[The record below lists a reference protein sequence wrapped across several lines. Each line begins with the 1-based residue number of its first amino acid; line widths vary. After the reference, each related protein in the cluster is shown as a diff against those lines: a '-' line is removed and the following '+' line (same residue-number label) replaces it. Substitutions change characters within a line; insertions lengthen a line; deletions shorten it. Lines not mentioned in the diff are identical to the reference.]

1 MGLPSFREDY
11 VNIARLC
18 CSGFCIRFTVKT
30 CANRHVFPF
39 ASHGKTCNSRKQG
52 HNCMTDTIRNDEGG
66 LRVYLRLLGYVR
78 PYWHVFALSI
88 LGYVMFAA
96 SQPMFPKLVD
106 YFIRA
111 LDANDHSPV
120 ILPLPGDFDKA
131 ALIWLVPVGV
141 LVIGIFRGIGS
152 FLGNYFLARVSLGVV
167 NDLRIALFNRLVL
180 LPNTYFDN
188 NNSGHLISRI
198 TYNVS
203 MVTGAAT
210 DAIKVVF
217 REGMTVI
224 ALLGF
229 LFWTDWHLALV
240 FVVITPVIAIIVS
253 LAGKRF
259 RKLSRQLQTSMGD
272 VTHIAS
278 ETISGYRVMRGF
290 GGETY
295 EQQRFRNA
303 SCRNTRQGLKL
314 VKVSA
319 IHTPTLQL
327 LILSALSMLMYIIL
341 YLKDSGAIMTSFSE
355 LIAFITAAGL
365 LPKPIRQLS
374 EVNANIQK
382 GIAAAQNIFEQID
395 EPAEPDTGTFAT
407 SRIEGRIEYRHLG
420 FTYPSADCPALV
432 DVNITVEPGQ
442 TVAIVGRSGSGKT
455 TLVNLLPR
463 FYRHTE
469 GEILLDNRPLDEYTL
484 RNLRSHIAL
493 VTQQVTLFN
502 DTIARNIAYGDLR
515 YADEED
521 IRLAASAAY
530 AMEFV
535 NRLPDGLHTL
545 VGENGVRLS
554 GGQRQ
559 RLAIARAI
567 LKNAPVLILD
577 EATSALDT
585 ESERCIQ
592 AALNEVM
599 KGRTTLVIAHRL
611 STIENADLILVMDNG
626 RIVESGSHAG
636 LLARNNIYARLYR
649 MQFREQM
656 EPASGNEP
664 VITERPCNP

>member
-1 MGLPSFREDY
+1 
-11 VNIARLC
+11 
-18 CSGFCIRFTVKT
+18 
-30 CANRHVFPF
+30 
-39 ASHGKTCNSRKQG
+39 
-52 HNCMTDTIRNDEGG
+52 MTDPIRNDEGG

-88 LGYVMFAA
+88 LGYMMFAA

-111 LDANDHSPV
+111 LDVNDHDPV
-120 ILPLPGDFDKA
+120 ILPLLGSLDKQ
-131 ALIWLVPVGV
+131 ALVWFVPIGV
-141 LVIGIFRGIGS
+141 LFIGIFRGIGS
-152 FLGNYFLARVSLGVV
+152 FLGSYFLAKVSLGVV

-198 TYNVS
+198 TYNVN

-229 LFWTDWHLALV
+229 LFWTNWRLTLV
-240 FVVITPVIAIIVS
+240 FVAVAPIIAIVVG
-253 LAGKRF
+253 LTGKKF
-259 RKLSRQLQTSMGD
+259 RKLSKKLQTSMGD

-278 ETISGYRVMRGF
+278 ETISGYRVVRGF

-303 SCRNTRQGLKL
+303 SYRNTNQGLKL

-319 IHTPTLQL
+319 IHTPTLQFL
-327 LILSALSMLMYIIL
+327 VLSALSILMYIIL
-341 YLKDSGAIMTSFSE
+341 YMKSSGAINTSFSE
-355 LIAFITAAGL
+355 LVAFITAAGL

-382 GIAAAQNIFEQID
+382 GIAAAQSIFEQVD
-395 EPAEPDTGTFAT
+395 EPTEPDTGTFT
-407 SRIEGRIEYRHLG
+407 TERVEGRIEFRNLG
-420 FTYPSADCPALV
+420 FTYPASDRPALTNLNV
-432 DVNITVEPGQ
+432 TIEPGQ
-442 TVAIVGRSGSGKT
+442 TVALVGRSGSGKT
-455 TLVNLLPR
+455 TLANLLPR
-463 FYRHTE
+463 FYGHTE
-469 GEILLDNRPLDEYTL
+469 GEILLDGRPLDEYTL

-502 DTIARNIAYGDLR
+502 DTIARNIAYGDLQDM
-515 YADEED
+515 DEED
-521 IRLAASAAY
+521 IRLAAKAAY

-535 NRLPDGLHTL
+535 DNLPEGLHTL
-545 VGENGVRLS
+545 VGENGVLLS

-567 LKNAPVLILD
+567 LKDAPVLILD

-585 ESERCIQ
+585 ESERHIQ
-592 AALNEVM
+592 AALDEVM

-611 STIENADLILVMDNG
+611 STIENADIILVMDKG
-626 RIVESGSHAG
+626 QIVESGNHTE
-636 LLARNNIYARLYR
+636 LLAKDGAYARLYR
-649 MQFREQM
+649 MQFREQA
-656 EPASGNEP
+656 EPTLDSEP
-664 VITERPCNP
+664 VTLVEA